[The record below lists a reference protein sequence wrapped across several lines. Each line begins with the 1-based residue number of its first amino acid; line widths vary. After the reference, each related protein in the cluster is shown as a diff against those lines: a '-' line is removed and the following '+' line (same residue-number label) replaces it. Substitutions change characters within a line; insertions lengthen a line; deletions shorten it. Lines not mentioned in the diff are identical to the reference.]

1 MRETLADDA
10 SSHYNRAV
18 FTGLIEEIGTLRSRF
33 SRGPGAALVIGTTFH
48 PLVLGESIAV
58 QGVCLTVERIVS
70 GGFEAS
76 ASAETLARS
85 SLGRLSIGARV
96 HLERALPANGRLGGH
111 IVSGHVDGSATL
123 VERTSLGEA
132 LKLTFEAPRDL
143 LKFIAEKGSIAIDG
157 ASLTVNHVDGS
168 HFDLV
173 VVPFTQ
179 TLTLLGSYSVGD
191 QVNVEVDIL
200 ARYVARYL
208 EVGRDQVGQRAD
220 GEHSEHGERND
231 AQQRDERILQRLR
244 DAGIA

>member
-1 MRETLADDA
+1 M
-10 SSHYNRAV
+10 
-18 FTGLIEEIGTLRSRF
+18 FTGLIEEVGTLRSRS
-33 SRGPGAALVIGTTFH
+33 SRGPGAILVIGTTLH

-58 QGVCLTVERIVS
+58 QGVCLTVERIVA

-76 ASAETLARS
+76 ASSETLERS
-85 SLGRLSIGARV
+85 SLGKIPIGGRV

-123 VERTSLGEA
+123 VDRAPLGEA
-132 LKLTFEAPRDL
+132 LKLTFEAGADL

-157 ASLTVNHVDGS
+157 ASLTVNHVHGAR
-168 HFDLV
+168 FDLV
-173 VVPFTQ
+173 VVPYTQ
-179 TLTLLGSYSVGD
+179 KLTLLASLAVGD
-191 QVNVEVDIL
+191 VVNVEVDIL

-208 EVGRDQVGQRAD
+208 EFGRSHEGHTAD
-220 GEHSEHGERND
+220 GEHSEHAERND